1 VDLRVSAL
9 DTPDPVTAGSG
20 AGNLTHTVTVTNAGP
35 SDASGVTLS
44 DMVSLPA
51 GASIVSITPSGVTSH
66 APADTSPGT
75 WTVGNLAAGA
85 SETLTIVMTV
95 GASTAGGAI
104 VSSTATVTAV
114 NETLIN
120 TGDDTAT
127 EDTSVVRSDDFGDAP
142 DSYGTL
148 LASNGARHASGAG
161 VFLGLLVDA
170 EPDGQPSPVAD
181 GDDVNPPGADDEDG
195 VSLPAML
202 TAGVS
207 ASVVVD
213 GGPSGGMLDG
223 WVDFNGDGDF
233 DDAGENLWGGGSQVL
248 VAGPNNLSFTVP
260 PAAAP
265 GSTYARFR
273 LSSLGGL
280 LPTGAAPDG
289 EVEDYRV
296 QVGTSPGAIIIEK
309 QTNPDGSVQSFE
321 FSTSYSPN
329 FFLADGETNN
339 SGPLSPGVY
348 SVSEV
353 NIPASWSL
361 TSATCNDGSDPS
373 AIGLDPGETVTCTF
387 SNGATP
393 GAIIIEKQTDPDG
406 SAQSFEFSSDY
417 GPNFT
422 LADDETNN
430 SGPLTAGTYSVS
442 EINLPASWSLTSA
455 TCDDGSDPSAIGLD
469 PGETVTCTFVNTG
482 VPGVIIIEK
491 QTDPDRST
499 QSFEF
504 SSDYG
509 PNFALADDETNNSGP
524 LAAGT
529 YTVSEVNLPASWSL
543 TSAVCDDGS
552 DPSAI
557 GLDPGETVTCT
568 FVNTGATGT
577 IIIEKQTNP
586 DGSTQSFEFSTSYS
600 PNFIL
605 ADNETHNSG
614 LLATGVYS
622 VSEINIPGGWS
633 LTSAVCDDGS
643 DPSAIGLETDE
654 TVTCVFNNSALDTD
668 GDRIVDSDEGLAG
681 EDRDGDGV
689 PNYLDFDPSGYLYD
703 EATGQIL
710 IGGSISV
717 SGPGAITVID
727 DGSATGQYSWFHDGT
742 QGDYTLTVNYPAG
755 YAASVVCL
763 DLGVLNPDATPDP
776 LSLGAGENGSTG
788 YLTSWDCGSNSYYSV
803 LRVDATNPNNIIN
816 NNFPLAAL
824 APIPAL
830 TDRGV
835 MLLLLLLLVS
845 GVLILRR
852 GA

>member
-1 VDLRVSAL
+1 
-9 DTPDPVTAGSG
+9 
-20 AGNLTHTVTVTNAGP
+20 
-35 SDASGVTLS
+35 
-44 DMVSLPA
+44 
-51 GASIVSITPSGVTSH
+51 
-66 APADTSPGT
+66 
-75 WTVGNLAAGA
+75 
-85 SETLTIVMTV
+85 
-95 GASTAGGAI
+95 
-104 VSSTATVTAV
+104 
-114 NETLIN
+114 
-120 TGDDTAT
+120 
-127 EDTSVVRSDDFGDAP
+127 
-142 DSYGTL
+142 
-148 LASNGARHASGAG
+148 
-161 VFLGLLVDA
+161 
-170 EPDGQPSPVAD
+170 
-181 GDDVNPPGADDEDG
+181 
-195 VSLPAML
+195 
-202 TAGVS
+202 
-207 ASVVVD
+207 
-213 GGPSGGMLDG
+213 
-223 WVDFNGDGDF
+223 
-233 DDAGENLWGGGSQVL
+233 
-248 VAGPNNLSFTVP
+248 
-260 PAAAP
+260 
-265 GSTYARFR
+265 
-273 LSSLGGL
+273 
-280 LPTGAAPDG
+280 
-289 EVEDYRV
+289 
-296 QVGTSPGAIIIEK
+296 
-309 QTNPDGSVQSFE
+309 
-321 FSTSYSPN
+321 
-329 FFLADGETNN
+329 
-339 SGPLSPGVY
+339 
-348 SVSEV
+348 
-353 NIPASWSL
+353 
-361 TSATCNDGSDPS
+361 
-373 AIGLDPGETVTCTF
+373 
-387 SNGATP
+387 
-393 GAIIIEKQTDPDG
+393 
-406 SAQSFEFSSDY
+406 
-417 GPNFT
+417 
-422 LADDETNN
+422 
-430 SGPLTAGTYSVS
+430 
-442 EINLPASWSLTSA
+442 
-455 TCDDGSDPSAIGLD
+455 
-469 PGETVTCTFVNTG
+469 TFVNTG